1 MNKKTGIMAAMQ
13 ALTLFSCLMA
23 APGLKVTVT
32 TVDPSGGTWGT
43 KYEVA
48 MWIRNAAGSFIK
60 TFGFWGGDKKIN
72 DFPVWYA
79 NAGGVTTVDGTT
91 GATQT
96 AAATLNSTWNLT
108 DLNNAVVPSGAYS
121 YRIELSNHHSSVAAY
136 TDYFVAG
143 TLQIDNTSKVKNG
156 VDSSLNNGSTYLT
169 NVIAE
174 YTGPASG
181 TITAIPEKR
190 TANPFAFVTPAH
202 FGCGTVTIRL
212 FASNGRVVWQET
224 YVTSAGNSIV
234 VSYSDI
240 KQSTRFSGVGVL
252 VADYGKEQVSR
263 RILQVP

>member
-1 MNKKTGIMAAMQ
+1 MKKKAGMIVAM
-13 ALTLFSCLMA
+13 LTLTVFSYLMA

-60 TFGFWGGDKKIN
+60 TFGFWGGDKKTN
-72 DFPVWYA
+72 DFPVWYS
-79 NAGGVTTVDGTT
+79 NAGGVTSVDGTT
-91 GATQT
+91 GATLS
-96 AAATLNSTWNLT
+96 AGATLNSTWNLT
-108 DLNNAVVPSGAYS
+108 DLNNAAVPNGAYS
-121 YRIELSNHHSSVAAY
+121 YRIELSNHHSSVNAY

-143 TLQIDNTSKVKNG
+143 TIQIDNTSKVKNG
-156 VDSSLNNGSTYLT
+156 VDSSVNNGSTYIT

-181 TITAIPEKR
+181 TITADPEKR

-202 FGCGTVTIRL
+202 FGHGAVTIRL
-212 FASNGRVVWQET
+212 FASNGRTVWQET

-234 VSYSDI
+234 VSYRDI
-240 KQSTRFSGVGVL
+240 KQSNRFSGVGVL

-263 RILQVP
+263 RILLAH